1 MRKAILGSIICAVAL
16 TGCGGGTSTLNGSI
30 IPNTYRGSWGGNWQS
45 QSFDDNG
52 TLTIT
57 VYADGSITG
66 TMTRKDGTSGPISG
80 SMQEDGVFRTV
91 AGFGAGG
98 NYDMVGSV
106 VKMNSSLLGSFNYR
120 YLGTVYSASM
130 SLDDTTAGA
139 GG

>member
-1 MRKAILGSIICAVAL
+1 MKKLILATIFGAVAL
-16 TGCGGGTSTLNGSI
+16 AGCGGGTSTLDGSM

-52 TLTIT
+52 TLLIT

-66 TMTRKDGTSGPISG
+66 TMTRKDGTSAAVSG
-80 SMQEDGVFRTV
+80 SMQNDGVFRSV

-106 VKMNSSLLGSFNYR
+106 VKLNDSLLGSFNYR

-130 SLDDTTAGA
+130 TLSDTTAS